1 MEKNL
6 IIKNSLKNLS
16 ICLSEVAN
24 SNVKSSQFNQD
35 ILTTVLKDS
44 INIQHQVIFIAHI
57 HIY

>member
-44 INIQHQVIFIAHI
+44 INI
-57 HIY
+57 